1 MDNLEFRQITQIDS
15 ENLDIMTKWMY
26 NWWGKEEG
34 YTFEGVKC
42 YMEHTFQ
49 KDRLPKTYGLFD
61 NGRIIGMFQ
70 FIYEDLDVRPD
81 IYPWLANLYV
91 DEEYRNKGMARI
103 LIQKVNEVA
112 KTTLE
117 FKELYLYTKHI
128 GLYEK
133 FGWNY
138 ISELD
143 TYTKQPRIQRLYKLD
158 IKD

>member
-1 MDNLEFRQITQIDS
+1 MDNFEFRQITQIDS

-70 FIYEDLDVRPD
+70 FIYEDLEIRPD

-158 IKD
+158 VKD

>member
-70 FIYEDLDVRPD
+70 FIYEDLEIRPD

-117 FKELYLYTKHI
+117 FKELYLYTK
-128 GLYEK
+128 
-133 FGWNY
+133 
-138 ISELD
+138 
-143 TYTKQPRIQRLYKLD
+143 QPRIQRLYKLD

>member
-34 YTFEGVKC
+34 YTFEVVKC
-42 YMEHTFQ
+42 YMKHTFQ

-61 NGRIIGMFQ
+61 NGRIIRMFQ
-70 FIYEDLDVRPD
+70 FIYEDLEIRPD

>member
-1 MDNLEFRQITQIDS
+1 MDNFEFRQITQIDS

-49 KDRLPKTYGLFD
+49 KDRLPKTYGLFH